1 MQATS
6 EKYSEQQRKYNSFFF
21 TLYTLENWAKK
32 QLLKKKLVPSLGK
45 ICALGR

>member
-21 TLYTLENWAKK
+21 TLHAAKNRAK
-32 QLLKKKLVPSLGK
+32 RLLLKEKFAPCLGK
-45 ICALGR
+45 NCALV